1 MNDPRLFRR
10 LVATT
15 ILLGVFNGMTTVHTP
30 VAHAA
35 GVTYYVS

>member
-1 MNDPRLFRR
+1 MNSSPLLRS

-35 GVTYYVS
+35 EVTYYVS